1 MGTPGGETF
10 KVSAAYS
17 VVGECR
23 MPVKSDD
30 LCSAAYCRKPMSIV
44 ALGKPL
50 CDEHEGERVERAY
63 QEAVARLRTE
73 GSNTAGVIVKQV
85 NGRRVQ

>member
-1 MGTPGGETF
+1 
-10 KVSAAYS
+10 
-17 VVGECR
+17 
-23 MPVKSDD
+23 
-30 LCSAAYCRKPMSIV
+30 MSII
-44 ALGKPL
+44 ALGKAL
-50 CDEHEGERVERAY
+50 CDDHEGERVERAY